1 MKDTLALRISVG
13 KASRRSPVICLQWPT
28 GAGTEMPVGTGT
40 SCGCQLQ
47 IDLKQISIANTCTSR
62 YTGKIKRIER
72 QCITTDLD
80 WTLCLRYPNTRANRI
95 SPINI
100 YYVLAMVA
108 HLARWLTST
117 NQDCDKSVFASAGF
131 HSWPNTLKWDALSGD
146 YGQNFLGLALG
157 HTTYLVEQQDG
168 GLIAYSGNTKYLPSG
183 VVEVE
188 PRDAVRRRVFIGPL
202 RLKVEISAGAIP
214 SFTYN
219 SSSQSIAL
227 QLVTKVPV
235 EISRNSAAAQS
246 TVIWLSAPAA
256 DSGATNYRVVHA
268 KARVRDGTLIT
279 LARNTTTTVTIMTI

>member
-1 MKDTLALRISVG
+1 MGLYWPGRGVPVVEVSVLLHRNLLTLALTHMKDTLALRISVG

-108 HLARWLTST
+108 HLAR
-117 NQDCDKSVFASAGF
+117 
-131 HSWPNTLKWDALSGD
+131 
-146 YGQNFLGLALG
+146 
-157 HTTYLVEQQDG
+157 
-168 GLIAYSGNTKYLPSG
+168 
-183 VVEVE
+183 
-188 PRDAVRRRVFIGPL
+188 
-202 RLKVEISAGAIP
+202 
-214 SFTYN
+214 
-219 SSSQSIAL
+219 
-227 QLVTKVPV
+227 
-235 EISRNSAAAQS
+235 
-246 TVIWLSAPAA
+246 
-256 DSGATNYRVVHA
+256 
-268 KARVRDGTLIT
+268 
-279 LARNTTTTVTIMTI
+279 